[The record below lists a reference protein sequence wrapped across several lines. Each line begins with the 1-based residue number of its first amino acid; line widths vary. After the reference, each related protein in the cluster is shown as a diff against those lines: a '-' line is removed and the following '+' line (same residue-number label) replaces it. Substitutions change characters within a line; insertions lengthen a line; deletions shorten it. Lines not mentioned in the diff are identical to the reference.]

1 MERILIPRMS
11 RLTPRRLTDFLVV
24 ALTLAAAIA
33 LALPSSASA
42 LFGCGVNPFC
52 MVGKAAGAGISS
64 IAGDAITALAK
75 AVLGALGHAIE
86 WASTLWVGVG
96 TPPVADASG
105 QPTGTV
111 SFLQQN
117 LLVYTTG
124 LAVLS
129 TLIGAGRIAWHEHKS
144 AHARELARFL
154 VTYVLVAGGAAF
166 AASVIIGGAD
176 QMAAWFIN
184 QADGNSTFSDHLAQ
198 VLGLATATASHA
210 GPVGFTAG
218 LAATV
223 DTAVIAIILGILAF
237 LGSVVQIMLMLVRGG
252 MLVLLV
258 GTLPLIAAFSNTEM
272 GLQWFRKACAW
283 LLAFALYKPAAAII
297 YAVAF
302 DLAGQQG
309 ALSLLDGVM
318 MLLLAILALP
328 ALMRF
333 LVPATSALAGGRG
346 TGAML
351 VGAAGAAAM
360 RMPTGAAPVQSTPSA
375 AYDQGSAGSAGSNG
389 GGSGGATGAVPTA
402 DGGPGG
408 GANGGPGLSAS
419 SGSSGSNGGSGTSG
433 PSGAPGPG
441 SAPAGTPGAAGTAGG
456 GATGSG
462 AAAGAGAATGG
473 VGAAAVIGAQ
483 QLAKGAQAAGN
494 AANGAVSGNENAS
507 NNDSDGD
514 GPTGAAGKST

>member
-1 MERILIPRMS
+1 MEQLLTRRISPLG
-11 RLTPRRLTDFLVV
+11 PRRLANLFVGVLTLVV
-24 ALTLAAAIA
+24 VVTLAAPPSAGAI
-33 LALPSSASA
+33 L
-42 LFGCGVNPFC
+42 GCGINPLC
-52 MVGKAAGAGISS
+52 IVGKAAGAGISS
-64 IAGDAITALAK
+64 VAGDAITALAK

-96 TPPVADASG
+96 TPQVADTSG
-105 QPTGTV
+105 QATGTV

-166 AASVIIGGAD
+166 AASVVIGGAD

-184 QADGNSTFSDHLAQ
+184 QADGHSSFSDHLAQ
-198 VLGLATATASHA
+198 ILGLAGAN
-210 GPVGFTAG
+210 GGFTTG
-218 LAATV
+218 LAATAT
-223 DTAVIAIILGILAF
+223 TAVIAIILGILAF
-237 LGSVVQIMLMLVRGG
+237 IGSVVQIMLMLVRGG

-272 GLQWFRKACAW
+272 GLQWFRKASAW

-333 LVPATSALAGGRG
+333 LVPATSALASGGG
-346 TGAML
+346 TGAMVL
-351 VGAAGAAAM
+351 GAAGAAAM
-360 RMPTGAAPVQSTPSA
+360 RMPTGAASIQSTPSA
-375 AYDQGSAGSAGSNG
+375 AYDQGSARSAGNNG
-389 GGSGGATGAVPTA
+389 GGSGGATGAAPTP
-402 DGGPGG
+402 DSGPGG
-408 GANGGPGLSAS
+408 GADGSPGLSGS
-419 SGSSGSNGGSGTSG
+419 DGSSGSNGGSGTSG

-441 SAPAGTPGAAGTAGG
+441 SAPAGTPGAAGGAGAGATGG
-456 GATGSG
+456 GA
-462 AAAGAGAATGG
+462 AAAGAAGAATGG
-473 VGAAAVIGAQ
+473 IGAAAAIGAQ

-494 AANGAVSGNENAS
+494 AANGAVSGDEKTS
-507 NNDSDGD
+507 NNGSDGG
-514 GPTGAAGKST
+514 GPAGAAGKPT

>member
-1 MERILIPRMS
+1 MLHLS
-11 RLTPRRLTDFLVV
+11 PRRWVNLLI
-24 ALTLAAAIA
+24 AAIA
-33 LALPSSASA
+33 ATTAVVLLAAPPASA
-42 LFGCGVNPFC
+42 IAGCGINPLC
-52 MVGKAAGAGISS
+52 IGGKVLGSGISS
-64 IAGDAITALAK
+64 VAGDAITALAK
-75 AVLGALGHAIE
+75 AVLGALGRAIE

-96 TPPVADASG
+96 TPQVADASG
-105 QPTGTV
+105 RATGTV
-111 SFLQQN
+111 SFLQHN

-166 AASVIIGGAD
+166 AASVLIGGAD

-184 QADGNSTFSDHLAQ
+184 QADANSSFSDHLAQ
-198 VLGLATATASHA
+198 ILGLAGAK
-210 GPVGFTAG
+210 GGFTTG
-218 LAATV
+218 LAATAT
-223 DTAVIAIILGILAF
+223 TAVIAIILGILAF
-237 LGSVVQIMLMLVRGG
+237 IGSVVQIMLMLVRGG

-272 GLQWFRKACAW
+272 GLQWFRKASAW

-333 LVPATSALAGGRG
+333 LVPATSALAGGGG

-351 VGAAGAAAM
+351 AGAAGAAAM

-375 AYDQGSAGSAGSNG
+375 AYDQGSARSAGNGG
-389 GGSGGATGAVPTA
+389 GGSGGATGAAPTG
-402 DGGPGG
+402 DIGPGG
-408 GANGGPGLSAS
+408 GANGSPGLSGS
-419 SGSSGSNGGSGTSG
+419 NGSSGSGGGSGTSG
-433 PSGAPGPG
+433 PPGAPGPG
-441 SAPAGTPGAAGTAGG
+441 SAPASTPGAAGGARAGVTAG
-456 GATGSG
+456 A
-462 AAAGAGAATGG
+462 AGAATGG
-473 VGAAAVIGAQ
+473 SGAAAAIGAQ
-483 QLAKGAQAAGN
+483 QLAKGAQAASN
-494 AANGAVSGNENAS
+494 AATGAVSGEEKAA
-507 NNDSDGD
+507 NNGSDGD
-514 GPTGAAGKST
+514 GPTGAAGKPT

>member
-1 MERILIPRMS
+1 MPSLS
-11 RLTPRRLTDFLVV
+11 PRRTASLLIA
-24 ALTLAAAIA
+24 ALTVSAMIA
-33 LALPSSASA
+33 LVAAPSASA
-42 LFGCGVNPFC
+42 ILGCGINPACVF
-52 MVGKAAGAGISS
+52 GKVAGGGISA

-96 TPPVADASG
+96 TPQVADTSG
-105 QPTGTV
+105 QATGTV

-166 AASVIIGGAD
+166 AASVLIGGAD

-184 QADGNSTFSDHLAQ
+184 QADGHSNFSDHLAQ
-198 VLGLATATASHA
+198 ILGLAGAN
-210 GPVGFTAG
+210 GGFTTG
-218 LAATV
+218 LAATAT
-223 DTAVIAIILGILAF
+223 TAVIAIILGILAF
-237 LGSVVQIMLMLVRGG
+237 IGSVVQIMLMLVRGG

-333 LVPATSALAGGRG
+333 LVPATSALAGGGG
-346 TGAML
+346 TGAMV

-360 RMPTGAAPVQSTPSA
+360 RMPTGAASDSIHPQRRLRPRQRPVGRQQRGRLGWCHRSRA
-375 AYDQGSAGSAGSNG
+375 HRRQR
-389 GGSGGATGAVPTA
+389 
-402 DGGPGG
+402 PGG
-408 GANGGPGLSAS
+408 WRQWEPRPVRL
-419 SGSSGSNGGSGTSG
+419 
-433 PSGAPGPG
+433 
-441 SAPAGTPGAAGTAGG
+441 
-456 GATGSG
+456 
-462 AAAGAGAATGG
+462 
-473 VGAAAVIGAQ
+473 
-483 QLAKGAQAAGN
+483 
-494 AANGAVSGNENAS
+494 
-507 NNDSDGD
+507 
-514 GPTGAAGKST
+514 

>member
-1 MERILIPRMS
+1 MPSFSLRRIASLLIA
-11 RLTPRRLTDFLVV
+11 
-24 ALTLAAAIA
+24 ALTVTGMIA
-33 LALPSSASA
+33 LVAAPSASA
-42 LFGCGVNPFC
+42 IFGCGINPAC
-52 MVGKAAGAGISS
+52 MFGKVAGGGISA

-124 LAVLS
+124 LAVLC

-144 AHARELARFL
+144 AHARGLARFL

-184 QADGNSTFSDHLAQ
+184 QADGNSKFSDHLAQ
-198 VLGLATATASHA
+198 ILGLATATASHA
-210 GPVGFTAG
+210 GPGGFTAG

-237 LGSVVQIMLMLVRGG
+237 LGSVIQIMLMLVRGG

-272 GLQWFRKACAW
+272 GLQWFRKAVAW

-333 LVPATSALAGGRG
+333 LVPATSALAGGGG

-351 VGAAGAAAM
+351 VGAAGAAAT
-360 RMPTGAAPVQSTPSA
+360 RMPTGAAPVRSTPSA
-375 AYDQGSAGSAGSNG
+375 AYDQGSASSSGSNG
-389 GGSGGATGAVPTA
+389 GGSGGATGAVPTS

-408 GANGGPGLSAS
+408 GANGGPGPSG
-419 SGSSGSNGGSGTSG
+419 SGSSGSNGPPGT
-433 PSGAPGPG
+433 PGPG
-441 SAPAGTPGAAGTAGG
+441 SAPAGTPGAAGGAGAGSAGG
-456 GATGSG
+456 GAAG
-462 AAAGAGAATGG
+462 AGAAGAATGG

-507 NNDSDGD
+507 NNTSDGD
-514 GPTGAAGKST
+514 GPTGAAGKPT